1 MAPKADSSII
11 EIIQKMVKDGESE
24 EKIVKTLKELGV
36 EEKKAKKLLLLGEAD
51 TFALLRSELSK
62 IVKENI
68 RNEIPALEK
77 AIEDET
83 QKTARDIQ
91 DDVTKKSITEI
102 QQYEKDMRGELSLFR
117 EQAQEKIE
125 KVSFLGD
132 RVKEKIEELASE
144 VRTVQLDLDEMKVKG
159 ISGRNQNISRALIGL
174 GILFGLA
181 DLYLFFTSYSAGTSI
196 DSIIVMVLVAVISVT
211 MLFVATV
218 I

>member
-1 MAPKADSSII
+1 MDSSII
-11 EIIQKMVKDGESE
+11 EIIQKMVKEGESE
-24 EKIVKTLKELGV
+24 ETIVKTLKELGV
-36 EEKKAKKLLLLGEAD
+36 DEKKAKKLLLIGEAD

-68 RNEIPALEK
+68 KNEIPGLEK

-83 QKTARDIQ
+83 QKTARSIQ

-132 RVKEKIEELASE
+132 KVKEKIEELASE

-159 ISGRNQNISRALIGL
+159 ISGRNQNISRTLIGL